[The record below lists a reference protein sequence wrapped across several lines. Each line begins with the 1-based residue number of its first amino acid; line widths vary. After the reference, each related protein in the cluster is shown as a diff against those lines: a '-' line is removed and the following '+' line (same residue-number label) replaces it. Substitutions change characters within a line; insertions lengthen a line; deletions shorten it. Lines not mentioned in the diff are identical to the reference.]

1 MLLSAALLSVALLSA
16 APLAPA
22 PAPQVAKDLGAV
34 EAFRRGDFE
43 TAQNLWAAVLEGEG
57 GSGDTTAPTVSA
69 RERGRVLYDIGNA
82 AYRRGNVLEA
92 VGWYT
97 ASLRVRPR
105 DADSWKNLEHA
116 RATAK
121 LEPADRGDL
130 ASTAWRILSSLTL
143 AESEWLALAG
153 ALVLLA
159 TLLAEA
165 LRGGSL
171 LRRLAFVGLC
181 IALASTAPWLYHRAH
196 DGRDT
201 MLVIEAAEPAGHG
214 VDLHS
219 EPRTDATVIG
229 NVAAGEEVERQD
241 ELPGWVKVEIPGG
254 SSGWI
259 ESKAAF
265 ALRR

>member
-1 MLLSAALLSVALLSA
+1 MITTLLLSAALLFASPV
-16 APLAPA
+16 
-22 PAPQVAKDLGAV
+22 PQDAKDLGAV

-43 TAQNLWAAVLEGEG
+43 TAQNLWIAVIEGEG
-57 GSGDTTAPTVSA
+57 SCGDAAAPCLSA

-82 AYRRGNVLEA
+82 AYRRGNVLES

-97 ASLRVRPR
+97 ASLRLRPR
-105 DADSWKNLEHA
+105 DPDAWKNLEHA

-130 ASTAWRILSSLTL
+130 AATAWRILSSFTL

-153 ALVLLA
+153 ALVWLA
-159 TLLAEA
+159 TLVAEA
-165 LRGGSL
+165 LRGGSV
-171 LRRLAFVGLC
+171 LRRLALLGLC
-181 IALASTAPWLYHRAH
+181 VALASTAPWIYHRAH
-196 DGRDT
+196 DGRDA
-201 MLVIEAAEPAGHG
+201 MLVIDAADAAGHG
-214 VDLHS
+214 VELHS

-229 NVAAGEEVERQD
+229 NIAAGEEVERQD
-241 ELPGWVKVEIPGG
+241 ELPGWIKVEIPGG